1 MSQRCPGNVD
11 FSIPCALIGNGL
23 HPLRISLNC
32 HAETSW
38 EIRCASATEP
48 SALFLGRLEDSD
60 EAMGWISTFQHLCS
74 SSYSDT
80 RLVTVRIE
88 SANEN
93 FFLVC
98 DHNGAVR
105 RLLLRKPNDREL
117 NQHLFSVIDE
127 EKARYMAEKTIRMA
141 TEQKLRL
148 LEAEFSLI
156 KQKAQEA
163 KWQEKEIVLKLLLH
177 KSPNTSDLVA
187 DENSASSSCSC
198 PSSTQT
204 QSMVSSS
211 PSGGVN
217 PLETEVFVQD
227 DPMTKQSIFEEVKQE
242 PSPDVMLPANPFP
255 NTQQSQDFLTGTV
268 QYILCQ
274 LCPEQTPD
282 FKVMEEHFFRAH
294 VNKEKRNCE
303 ACPSEDQPN
312 LIQHMKRHTNRIY
325 ACEYC
330 GKRGRWNYVKAHIRT
345 HTGEKPFSCETCGR
359 SFADASTLRR
369 HNLIH
374 SGEKK
379 HSCPICGRRIA
390 RKDNVK
396 THIRSHGIYY

>member
-1 MSQRCPGNVD
+1 MEYWFLHPPLFR
-11 FSIPCALIGNGL
+11 L
-23 HPLRISLNC
+23 HPLRISLDRYV
-32 HAETSW
+32 ETSSW
-38 EIRCASATEP
+38 AIRCASATEP
-48 SALFLGRLEDSD
+48 SALFLGEVGSD
-60 EAMGWISTFQHLCS
+60 EAINWISTFQRLCS

-80 RLVTVRIE
+80 RLVAVRIE
-88 SANEN
+88 SVNEN
-93 FFLVC
+93 FLLVC
-98 DHNGAVR
+98 DHDGAVR
-105 RLLLRKPNDREL
+105 RLVLRKPNDREL

-127 EKARYMAEKTIRMA
+127 EKARYMAEKTIRIA
-141 TEQKLRL
+141 TEQKLRA
-148 LEAEFSLI
+148 LEAEFSL
-156 KQKAQEA
+156 KAQEA
-163 KWQEKEIVLKLLLH
+163 KWQEKEIELLKLLLH
-177 KSPNTSDLVA
+177 KSSPSSDVVA
-187 DENSASSSCSC
+187 DKNSPSCSYSCSSSM
-198 PSSTQT
+198 QT
-204 QSMVSSS
+204 QSTDSS
-211 PSGGVN
+211 PPSDVT
-217 PLETEVFVQD
+217 LTEAEASDQNGEGD
-227 DPMTKQSIFEEVKQE
+227 LTIKQGNFNEVKEE
-242 PSPDVMLPANPFP
+242 PSSDLMSPTNSFS
-255 NTQQSQDFLTGTV
+255 NSQQPQDFITGTV

-345 HTGEKPFSCETCGR
+345 HTGEKPFNCETCGR

-390 RKDNVK
+390 RKDNAK
-396 THIRSHGIYY
+396 THIKSHGIYY